1 MFAITFVVLLTVSL
15 IESTTLIR
23 VPVFARSN
31 VNVDHLTDLTMKLN
45 KDVNTLIDTLRNNSL
60 EAKQRDLDTRNLILE
75 VLSGGEEEKR
85 THEQGL
91 RNIDRIIAM
100 LVNIR
105 RVLKE
110 TVCKENGS
118 TSQVSPPLPPSEV
131 PSLSPESKNEIM
143 TATVSSPP
151 VIAGKELVT
160 ARNTFATSLPFLP
173 TTTTTIPEIKED
185 VRDETTTPF
194 LQVRDSAFLV
204 KSTESSAE
212 VTTEQIVSSSST
224 LFAAESERAGRK
236 AATTPSLTTSS
247 SMISTESLR
256 RKHRSTDNTRR
267 DGPPAGSFA
276 ERLAFQM
283 RRATQERSTNTPAI
297 IAVGNNKGFV
307 KHTSMTSRVIT

>member
-1 MFAITFVVLLTVSL
+1 MFAITFVVLLTVTL

-23 VPVFARSN
+23 VPVFARNN

-45 KDVNTLIDTLRNNSL
+45 ENVNTLIDTLRDNSL
-60 EAKQRDLDTRNLILE
+60 EAKQRDLDTQNLILE
-75 VLSGGEEEKR
+75 VLSGKEQEKR
-85 THEQGL
+85 THTEGL

-100 LVNIR
+100 LVDIR
-105 RVLKE
+105 KVLKE

-118 TSQVSPPLPPSEV
+118 TSFASPPLPSPFIPFPS
-131 PSLSPESKNEIM
+131 SGSSNEIM
-143 TATVSSPP
+143 TAVSSPA
-151 VIAGKELVT
+151 VIAG
-160 ARNTFATSLPFLP
+160 NTLTTSLPLFPP
-173 TTTTTIPEIKED
+173 TTTTLTVKED

-194 LQVRDSAFLV
+194 LQVRDSASLV

-212 VTTEQIVSSSST
+212 VTTEQIVSSSAEISSSSST
-224 LFAAESERAGRK
+224 RFPEESERDRRG
-236 AATTPSLTTSS
+236 ATTPSLTTSS

-256 RKHRSTDNTRR
+256 RKHRSADNTR

-283 RRATQERSTNTPAI
+283 RRATQERSTTTPAL
-297 IAVGNNKGFV
+297 IAVQKNKGFV